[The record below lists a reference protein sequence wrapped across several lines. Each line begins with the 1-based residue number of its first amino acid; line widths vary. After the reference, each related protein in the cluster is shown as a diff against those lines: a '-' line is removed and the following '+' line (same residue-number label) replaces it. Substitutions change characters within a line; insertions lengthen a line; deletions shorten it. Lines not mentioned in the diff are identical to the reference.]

1 LKLFARIYAP
11 SPLIFAFLAIAT
23 SPTTNVGQLDR
34 LYQPITD
41 DLDALFSAVGL
52 KTAA

>member
-1 LKLFARIYAP
+1 LFARIYAP
-11 SPLIFAFLAIAT
+11 LTPDLRFLAIAT
-23 SPTTNVGQLDR
+23 SPSTNVGQLDR

-41 DLDALFSAVGL
+41 DLNALFSAVGL